1 MKSTKA
7 IAISLILAATT
18 LKSLNAI
25 SQQKQTESGIVCLPI
40 NDVALIAQNNE
51 IGKRAIKKLPLLQ
64 EKISALDSIVSL
76 QKIRLTLKQAT
87 LDSVLF
93 TATENENKYKQVIEN
108 DRQIKNSYESGI
120 LLITNDLNNTK
131 KQLKRSRLHTII
143 AASAVILFSSLIL
156 LLK

>member
-1 MKSTKA
+1 M
-7 IAISLILAATT
+7 
-18 LKSLNAI
+18 
-25 SQQKQTESGIVCLPI
+25 
-40 NDVALIAQNNE
+40 IAQNNE